1 MKSIMISQPMNGKT
15 YEEIIGERKSV
26 TRILENQGYNVM
38 DTIIKN
44 SNASLDD
51 IQFLLKSLSFLA
63 NADCIYFMQGWE
75 KSRGCKIEHQVAV
88 EYGKEIIYSNKI

>member
-51 IQFLLKSLSFLA
+51 IQFLLESLSFLA